1 MRCSES
7 ENCQI
12 TDGECAEICRAYHSA
27 GFVAG
32 MATAAFVF
40 ALAVFLSYLFF

>member
-1 MRCSES
+1 MRCSEN

-32 MATAAFVF
+32 MATAAFVC
-40 ALAVFLSYLFF
+40 ALVAVLVCLTT